1 MSEATGTFPSVGVN
15 LHDMQTTAACP
26 QCGYE
31 IFLLVSEV
39 AAQTYVRCGCC
50 RTLIRLIDQDASTH
64 AVSRDVDKALRNA
77 ADELAKAFRKGL
89 R

>member
-1 MSEATGTFPSVGVN
+1 MAVN
-15 LHDMQTTAACP
+15 LGDVHTTAACP

-39 AAQTYVRCGCC
+39 TAQTYVRCDCC
-50 RTLIRLIDQDASTH
+50 RVLIRLIDQDGSTH
-64 AVSRDVDKALRNA
+64 IASRDIDKALRNA
-77 ADELAKAFRKGL
+77 ADELARAFRKGL